1 MKLEIPFQSFP
12 DSRNIDSE
20 TYGLQVAKAIQYEWF
35 RKDGSSCLY
44 YNRWQEFHKR
54 RLYSMG
60 LQPMQKYKNLIAI
73 NGDLS
78 YTNIDFTPIAVA
90 RKFVNI
96 VVNGMQDRQMS
107 VKAESQDIMSAEGRS
122 ELQRTIET
130 DMYAKQ
136 FLKDTQLNFGI
147 DAFSINQDNVPEDS
161 DELSLYMQLN
171 FKPAIEIAEE
181 IAIDTI
187 FKENLFDEKRRRAVE
202 DLTVCGMGVLKHDFL
217 KGDGIKT
224 EYVDCNS
231 FVHSYT
237 EDPYFQDMFY
247 NGEVKTV
254 HKTELYKINPNIT
267 DKEVEEIASLSST
280 WYDMFPNLRQYD
292 LFQKETVNLLY
303 FNYKAKKDFVF
314 KRKFKKNGGESVIR
328 KEADF
333 NPVENENF
341 EKQTL
346 PKDVWYSGILVL
358 GTEKLIKWELQQNMV
373 RPKSTTQHAYSNY
386 VAIAPEMY
394 KGNIN
399 SLTSRMIPFI
409 DQMQLTFLK
418 LQQIMSKINPDGVF
432 VDIDSIAEIDLGAG
446 GNYGPIEAL
455 NMFYQTGS
463 MIGRSITEEGG
474 YNNGRQPIQ
483 ELVSSASQNKM
494 MALLNNWN
502 NNLNMIRDI
511 TGLNE
516 ARDASTPDPKS
527 LVGLQKLAALNS
539 NTATRHILD
548 SSIFLTKK
556 IAECVSNRIADVL
569 EYSDM
574 AEELA
579 MKIGKYNVGMLDEI
593 KSLYLSNFG
602 IFIEL
607 SPDEEE
613 RAALEANI
621 SICLQE
627 QTIELED
634 AMDIRQVASS
644 SIKLANELLKFK
656 KRKREK
662 QQQEQKEED
671 ARIQQE
677 FNLQS
682 QEVSNQAA
690 LAKLQAET
698 EGKLAVQNA
707 KTQGEIAVLNAEVQ
721 AKFIL
726 MEKEFEMKKVL
737 VEMEGNVQ
745 SEKIDRQEAAKD
757 KRIEIQGTQAS
768 VLIDQR
774 HKGKPPVDFESTND
788 TLGDFDL
795 EAFEPR

>member
-1 MKLEIPFQSFP
+1 MKLNIPSVSFP
-12 DSRNIDSE
+12 SDRNVESE
-20 TYGLQVAKAIQYEWF
+20 EYGLQVGKAIQFEWF
-35 RKDGSSCLY
+35 RKDGSSCLF
-44 YNRWQEFHKR
+44 YNRWRDFHLR
-54 RLYSMG
+54 RLYAHG
-60 LQPMQKYKNLIAI
+60 IQPMNKYKNLIAI

-78 YTNIDFTPIAVA
+78 YTNIDFTPLSIA
-90 RKFVNI
+90 RKFSDI
-96 VVNGMQDRQMS
+96 VVNGMQDRHMS

-122 ELQRTIET
+122 ELQKTIET

-136 FLKDTQLNFGI
+136 FLKDTELNFGI
-147 DAFSINQDNVPEDS
+147 DAFSIDQENIPEDT

-187 FKENLFDEKRRRAVE
+187 FKENMFEEKRRRATKDIVE
-202 DLTVCGMGVLKHDFL
+202 CGMGVLKHDFL
-217 KGDGIKT
+217 KGNGIQLD
-224 EYVDCNS
+224 YVDCNAYI
-231 FVHSYT
+231 HSYS
-237 EDPYFQDMFY
+237 EDPYFQDVFY
-247 NGEVKTV
+247 DGEVKTV
-254 HKTELYKINPNIT
+254 HKTELYKINPDIT
-267 DKEVEEIASLSST
+267 DKEVEEIAALSST
-280 WYDMFPNLRQYD
+280 WYDMYPAMRQFD

-303 FNYKAKKDFVF
+303 FNYKAKKNFTF
-314 KRKFKKNGGESVIR
+314 KRKFKKDGGAKII
-328 KEADF
+328 KKGNDF

-341 EKQTL
+341 EKQTI

-358 GTEKLIKWELQQNMV
+358 GTEKLIKWEMQSNMV

-386 VAIAPEMY
+386 IKVAPEMY

-399 SLTSRMIPFI
+399 SLVNRMIPFI
-409 DQMQLTFLK
+409 DQMQLSFLK
-418 LQQIMSKINPDGVF
+418 LQQVKSRINPDGVF
-432 VDIDSIAEIDLGAG
+432 IDIDAISEIDLGTG

-455 NMFYQTGS
+455 NMFYQNGS
-463 MIGRSITEEGG
+463 MFGRSLTENGD
-474 YNNGRQPIQ
+474 YNNGKIPIQ
-483 ELVSSASQNKM
+483 ELTSSASQNKM
-494 MALLNNWN
+494 MALINDWN

-516 ARDASTPDPKS
+516 ARDASMPDPKS

-548 SSIFLTKK
+548 STIFLTKK
-556 IAECVSNRIADVL
+556 IAECTSNRIADVL

-574 AEELA
+574 ADELA
-579 MKIGKYNVGMLDEI
+579 MKIGKYNASMLDEI

-621 SICLQE
+621 SICLQQ

-644 SIKLANELLKFK
+644 NIKLANELLKFK

-662 QQQEQKEED
+662 AKQEQEENT

-682 QEVSNQAA
+682 QDMAA
-690 LAKLQAET
+690 KTTQDKIAAET
-698 EGKLAVQNA
+698 QGKLAVQQA
-707 KTQGEIAVLNAEVQ
+707 KTEGEIAVINTEVQ
-721 AKFIL
+721 AKIL
-726 MEKEFEMKKVL
+726 LMDKEFGINMQLKGLE
-737 VEMEGNVQ
+737 VEAQ
-745 SEKIDRQEAAKD
+745 KEKIDRQEEAKD
-757 KRIEIQGTQAS
+757 KRIKIQGTQAS
-768 VLIDQR
+768 TLIDQR
-774 HKGKPPVDFESTND
+774 LKDKPPVDFESTND
-788 TLGDFDL
+788 SLGDFDL